1 VERAEKVAIASV
13 ITSAAIVAVKL
24 FVALVTGS
32 MAVLGELL
40 DSLGDI
46 LTSSVTLMGI
56 RLSRKPPDADHPYGH
71 AKFDSLLGLL
81 SSIFLLEVEAYVV
94 FRSASALLGPLTPP
108 NVTDEALLLL
118 VATSLVNVARSLALW
133 RTGGSEGVRMMQSEA
148 INYGWDAA
156 RTLVVAGVLLISR
169 ELPLVDPLAALVAT
183 ALVMPSTLRVAYWSA
198 SDLLDRIDP
207 KLLARIASLLGS
219 CREVVTVR
227 RVRARKLGRITLVDA
242 VVEVDPS
249 ITAERTNEIIRRL
262 EERVRAEIGP
272 SEVMIVPLAAGRS
285 RESVAKEVT
294 ESVEGVREAHT
305 FEFYGERGE
314 RLHLHIV
321 LDDDVNLRRADEIAR
336 EVESRLKGA
345 LGVEEVLVHV
355 DHSGGGI
362 PLDEMR
368 KRIEELNGVRWASIE
383 VVRSEGC
390 VRLEIKVGADPEMRA
405 REINRLQHDVMAI
418 AAELAPRAKVSVRVV
433 PAC

>member
-1 VERAEKVAIASV
+1 VERAERVAIASV
-13 ITSAAIVAVKL
+13 IISAAIVAVKL

-46 LTSSVTLMGI
+46 LTSSVTLVGI

-94 FRSASALLGPLTPP
+94 YRSALALLGPLTPP
-108 NVTDEALLLL
+108 KVTDEALWLLA
-118 VATSLVNVARSLALW
+118 ATTLVNVIRSLALW

-156 RTLVVAGVLLISR
+156 RTLVIVGVLLISR
-169 ELPLVDPLAALVAT
+169 EVPLVDPLAALVAT

-207 KLLARIASLLGS
+207 RLLAKISSLLGS
-219 CREVVTVR
+219 CREISAVR
-227 RVRARKLGRITLVDA
+227 RVRARKLGKVTLVDA

-249 ITAERTNEIIRRL
+249 ITAERANEIIRRL

-314 RLHLHIV
+314 RLHLHVV
-321 LDDDVNLRRADEIAR
+321 LDDDVTLRRADEIAR
-336 EVESRLKGA
+336 EVESKLKGT

-355 DHSGGGI
+355 DHSGEGI
-362 PLDEMR
+362 PLEEI
-368 KRIEELNGVRWASIE
+368 KERIEELRGVKWASLE
-383 VVRSEGC
+383 VVRSGGC
-390 VRLEIKVGADPEMRA
+390 VRLEIRVGADPEMRA
-405 REINRLQHDVMAI
+405 REINRLQHDVMAV
-418 AAELAPRAKVSVRVV
+418 AAELAPKARVSVRVV

>member
-1 VERAEKVAIASV
+1 MERAEGVAISSV
-13 ITSAAIVAVKL
+13 VVSAVIVAVKL

-40 DSLGDI
+40 YSLGDI

-81 SSIFLLEVEAYVV
+81 SSIFLMEVEAYVI
-94 FRSASALLGPLTPP
+94 FRSISALLGPLIPP
-108 NVTDEALLLL
+108 SVINETLLLL
-118 VATSLVNVARSLALW
+118 TATSLVNVARSLALW

-156 RTLVVAGVLLISR
+156 RTLVVVGVLLISK
-169 ELPLVDPLAALVAT
+169 EVPLVDPLAAL
-183 ALVMPSTLRVAYWSA
+183 LVTVLVVPSTLRVAYWSA

-207 KLLARIASLLGS
+207 KLLARIYSLLGS
-219 CREVVTVR
+219 CREIVAVR
-227 RVRARKLGRITLVDA
+227 MVRARKLGKIALVDA
-242 VVEVDPS
+242 VIEVDPS
-249 ITAERTNEIIRRL
+249 ITAERTNEIIRRI
-262 EERVRAEIGP
+262 EDRIRVEIGP
-272 SEVMIVPLAAGRS
+272 SEVMIVPLASGRS

-305 FEFYGERGE
+305 LEFYGERGE
-314 RLHLHIV
+314 RLHLHVV
-321 LDDDVNLRRADEIAR
+321 LGDDINLKRANEIAK
-336 EVESRLKGA
+336 EVESRLKRA
-345 LGVEEVLVHV
+345 LGVKEVIVHV
-355 DHSGGGI
+355 DHSGEGV
-362 PLDEMR
+362 PLEEIR
-368 KRIEELNGVRWASIE
+368 ERIEELRDVRWASVE
-383 VVRSEGC
+383 TVRSGSC
-390 VRLEIKVGADPEMRA
+390 VRLEIRVGADPEMRA

-418 AAELAPRAKVSVRVV
+418 AAELAPKAKVSVRVV

>member
-1 VERAEKVAIASV
+1 MERAERVAIASV
-13 ITSAAIVAVKL
+13 IISAAIVAVKL

-46 LTSSVTLMGI
+46 LTSSVTLVGI

-94 FRSASALLGPLTPP
+94 YRSALALLGPLTPP
-108 NVTDEALLLL
+108 KVTDEALWLLA
-118 VATSLVNVARSLALW
+118 ATTLVNVIRSLALW

-156 RTLVVAGVLLISR
+156 RTLVIVGVLLISR
-169 ELPLVDPLAALVAT
+169 EVPLVDPLAALVAT

-207 KLLARIASLLGS
+207 RLLAKISSLLGS
-219 CREVVTVR
+219 CREISAVR
-227 RVRARKLGRITLVDA
+227 RVRARKLGKVTLVDA

-249 ITAERTNEIIRRL
+249 ITAERANEIIRRL

-314 RLHLHIV
+314 RLHLHVV
-321 LDDDVNLRRADEIAR
+321 LDDDVTLRRADEIAR
-336 EVESRLKGA
+336 EVESKLKGT

-355 DHSGGGI
+355 DHSGEGI
-362 PLDEMR
+362 PLEEI
-368 KRIEELNGVRWASIE
+368 KERIEELRGVKWASLE
-383 VVRSEGC
+383 VVRSGGC
-390 VRLEIKVGADPEMRA
+390 VRLEIRVGADPEMRA
-405 REINRLQHDVMAI
+405 REINRLQHDVMAV
-418 AAELAPRAKVSVRVV
+418 AAELAPKARVSVRVV